1 MPASSDLNKTRSQSQ
16 FSGYDALVL
25 ISTRYPTRNAFAVN
39 ESQYALAF
47 THRTRPQYG
56 PVESD
61 YPRFVEDP
69 MRSLNTLC
77 MILLLSGLA
86 AAQVVIGGTAGNW
99 APGYGV
105 YAAPFVPLVTTP
117 SVTLATVSPSAV
129 GASNA
134 TFGNV
139 AGATNATLS
148 MVSQPPVGVY
158 TQPVWYGPSANEE
171 TPAALISEA
180 THGQRAHGFDVGVA
194 SFQSS
199 EGAARLMASSTASR
213 KASRTYTNQDVDQVN
228 QKNGSVKYRGKTEH
242 I

>member
-1 MPASSDLNKTRSQSQ
+1 
-16 FSGYDALVL
+16 
-25 ISTRYPTRNAFAVN
+25 
-39 ESQYALAF
+39 
-47 THRTRPQYG
+47 
-56 PVESD
+56 
-61 YPRFVEDP
+61 

-86 AAQVVIGGTAGNW
+86 AAQVVIGGTASNW

-117 SVTLATVSPSAV
+117 SVTLATVSPAAA

-148 MVSQPPVGVY
+148 IVSQPPVGVY
-158 TQPVWYGPSANEE
+158 TQPVWYGPSATEE
-171 TPAALISEA
+171 TPAESMSEA
-180 THGQRAHGFDVGVA
+180 RHGQRGHGFEVGVA

-199 EGAARLMASSTASR
+199 QSAAQQMASSTGAL

-228 QKNGSVKYRGKTEH
+228 QKNGSVKYRGKIEH

>member
-1 MPASSDLNKTRSQSQ
+1 
-16 FSGYDALVL
+16 
-25 ISTRYPTRNAFAVN
+25 
-39 ESQYALAF
+39 
-47 THRTRPQYG
+47 
-56 PVESD
+56 
-61 YPRFVEDP
+61 

-86 AAQVVIGGTAGNW
+86 AAQATVIGGTASNW
-99 APGYGV
+99 APAYGV

-158 TQPVWYGPSANEE
+158 TEPVWYGPSVSPEAPAE
-171 TPAALISEA
+171 PAAV
-180 THGQRAHGFDVGVA
+180 GRPVQRAHGFDVGVA
-194 SFQSS
+194 TWQSS
-199 EGAARLMASSTASR
+199 QSVTNLMASGAK
-213 KASRTYTNQDVDQVN
+213 KASRTYSQQDIDQVN
-228 QKNGSVKYRGKTEH
+228 QKNGTVKYRGRTEH
-242 I
+242 M